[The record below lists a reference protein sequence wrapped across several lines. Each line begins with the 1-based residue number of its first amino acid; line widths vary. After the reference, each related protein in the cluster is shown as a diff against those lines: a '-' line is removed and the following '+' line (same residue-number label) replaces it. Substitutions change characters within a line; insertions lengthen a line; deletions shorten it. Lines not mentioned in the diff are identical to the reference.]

1 MVDGGKE
8 YVKAGHDHDHDNHQN
23 QHMAS
28 KGELD
33 NSTLRLTILSNNE
46 DGVKPHE

>member
-8 YVKAGHDHDHDNHQN
+8 YMKAGHDHDHDNHQN

-33 NSTLRLTILSNNE
+33 NKRLTILSNKEN
-46 DGVKPHE
+46 GVKPHE